1 MSDALTSSAENAE
14 KPYDEE
20 RARVELV
27 EVCHRLYAK
36 GWVANHD
43 GNVSIRL
50 CQKRILTTPTA
61 VSKGDIRPEMLI
73 VVDREGKKLEGTRK
87 PFSELALHLKIYR
100 ERPDARAVVH
110 AHPPTACGFAVAGI
124 ELETVCMP
132 EAVVSLGPRIPLTP
146 LALPFGEEGA
156 SALDGLLEDFD
167 ALLLANHGVFT
178 LADDLWTA
186 FYRLEL
192 VEHLAKI
199 QQVALSLGNVN
210 RLSAEQ
216 VQSLLE
222 RRTKAGLGPEARRG
236 KSESSFSSSSF
247 SSGSSFR
254 IPEGAAPSIW
264 NGPDVVSPC
273 SGEVRSTSSSVSTLS
288 APAAS
293 GNQFAGLSND
303 QLQAILKQE
312 VARVLGRG

>member
-1 MSDALTSSAENAE
+1 MSDVGSRETL
-14 KPYDEE
+14 YDEE
-20 RARVELV
+20 RARGELV
-27 EVCHRLYAK
+27 AVCHRLYEK

-50 CQKRILTTPTA
+50 CEKRILTTPTA

-124 ELETVCMP
+124 PLETTCMP
-132 EAVVSLGPRIPLTP
+132 EAVVSLGAEIPLAP
-146 LALPFGEEGA
+146 LTLPFGEEGA
-156 SALDGLLEDFD
+156 AALNGLLDDAD

-192 VEHLAKI
+192 LEHLAKI
-199 QQVALSLGNVN
+199 QLVARQLGHVT
-210 RLSAEQ
+210 RLSSTHIQ
-216 VQSLLE
+216 NLLE
-222 RRTKAGLGPEARRG
+222 RRTKAGLGRNAREA
-236 KSESSFSSSSF
+236 KAAPTSTTTSSTA
-247 SSGSSFR
+247 SSGVPNPWDAAYVHR
-254 IPEGAAPSIW
+254 IPEGAAPSAW
-264 NGPDVVSPC
+264 TGGDVVSPC
-273 SGEVRSTSSSVSTLS
+273 SGEVRAT
-288 APAAS
+288 AAS
-293 GNQFAGLSND
+293 SGGSAGSSLPMSAEE
-303 QLQAILKQE
+303 LQALLKRE
-312 VARVLGRG
+312 VQRVLGKG